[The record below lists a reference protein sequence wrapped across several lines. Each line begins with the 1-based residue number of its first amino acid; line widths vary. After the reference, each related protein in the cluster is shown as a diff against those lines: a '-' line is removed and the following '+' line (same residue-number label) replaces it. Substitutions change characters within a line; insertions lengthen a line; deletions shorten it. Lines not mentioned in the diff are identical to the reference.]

1 MSNTRRS
8 AAMIDTYV
16 QAPCHF
22 LELPTEVRLMIYRY
36 VLPSVIQA
44 THNTQTSIASL
55 LRTSRTINQEAS
67 SVLYGESQ
75 FQASGSRLT
84 IQLQGRSWWRC
95 RGLGSLSTKLSP
107 SARLIRHLTVRV
119 DIGSWSIRSLRSHER
134 DFSGDEYELY
144 ETRNNVRKLVDF
156 LASRDTPLKRLDIE
170 PVVTLHYHWSA
181 EQVIAALF
189 MVIGPFEEL
198 ANTNTLTLAL
208 PKNKERR
215 RGNAGRAGI
224 PLIASLHTNH
234 LYNRLREEWLSSI
247 TGSTPTPGTTNNE
260 QGKLAYNSIEELLQL
275 ISDEG
280 RYGSFETR
288 SLIYRIFEGIERL
301 LHFTHV
307 AYENGDLDTMIAIR
321 EAIRVQWINLQS
333 QLSQP
338 ACTFA
343 KDINNVFKA
352 MDAAEPPELYP
363 HISTSE
369 TESSHHIPT
378 RRARKG
384 RNWAEIQC
392 KIPRRGEPG
401 VTIKEDSWRIY
412 VYKDNKMWTRL
423 KTPQTVREANA

>member
-1 MSNTRRS
+1 MSNTRPS
-8 AAMIDTYV
+8 EAMIDTDM

-22 LELPTEVRLMIYRY
+22 LELPTELRLMIYRY
-36 VLPSVIQA
+36 VLPPVIQA

-67 SVLYGESQ
+67 SVLYGETQ
-75 FQASGSRLT
+75 FQASVSRST

-95 RGLGSLSTKLSP
+95 GFGSLSATLSP
-107 SARLIRHLTVRV
+107 SARSIHHLTVHV
-119 DIGSWSIRSLRSHER
+119 DIGSWYNRMLHSHRR
-134 DFSGDEYELY
+134 DDEYELY
-144 ETRNNVRKLVDF
+144 ETRNSVRKLIDF
-156 LASRDTPLKRLDIE
+156 LAPRDTPLKRLDIQ
-170 PVVTLHYHWSA
+170 PVVTLRYHWSA
-181 EQVIAALF
+181 EEVIAALF
-189 MVIGPFEEL
+189 MVIGPFEGL
-198 ANTNTLTLAL
+198 ANTNMLTLAL
-208 PKNKERR
+208 PKNKDSDWD
-215 RGNAGRAGI
+215 NVGRAGT
-224 PLIASLHTNH
+224 PLIASLHTNE

-260 QGKLAYNSIEELLQL
+260 QGKLVYSSIEEISQL
-275 ISDEG
+275 ISEEG
-280 RYGSFETR
+280 WYGAVETR
-288 SLIYRIFEGIERL
+288 SLISRSFEDIERP
-301 LHFTHV
+301 LHFAHV

-321 EAIRVQWINLQS
+321 EAIRVRWINLQS

-363 HISTSE
+363 HIPTLES
-369 TESSHHIPT
+369 ESSHHIPT

-423 KTPQTVREANA
+423 KTPQTVRKANA